1 MIALICLSVTARWPM
16 CHGAPG
22 ASRSMLTAPSRV
34 PTRIRF
40 EGVGDEYMVVPPW
53 DKPMVIVLSS

>member
-16 CHGAPG
+16 RHPEPG
-22 ASRSMLTAPSRV
+22 ASRSRVTAPSRV

-40 EGVGDEYMVVPPW
+40 EGVGDE
-53 DKPMVIVLSS
+53 